1 MKISSAKRFVRKL
14 ENGEFTPILSVKVGF
29 KVSEIPKEIIINYSI
44 LKVEFYYPIV
54 RQCFKCG
61 RLGHKGIRQPK
72 RTNALGGERKSI
84 LTKFLP

>member
-14 ENGEFTPILSVKVGF
+14 ENGEFTLIQSVKVGF

-61 RLGHKGIRQPK
+61 RLGHTRNRCRSRSRCLQCGKDR
-72 RTNALGGERKSI
+72 
-84 LTKFLP
+84 